1 MSNPE
6 NMGEK
11 ELLNKAIGGWRGL
24 IDSALPSTLFILIF
38 VFQKNLNNALIASL
52 VLGGVLLVIR
62 LFERRSLT
70 QVFSGFIGLSISAFL
85 TWRTKDASNFFLTG
99 IVTNGIYGFF
109 LLISVLIRKPLI
121 GYLVGSLVGDTSG
134 WLKHPLLVRAYT
146 TVTWLW
152 VAVFGLRLLV
162 QIPLYLNDN
171 IALLGTVKI
180 FMGWPLYL
188 FAVWL
193 TYQIVQTARA
203 KIN

>member
-24 IDSALPSTLFILIF
+24 IDSALPSMLFIVIF

-52 VLGGVLLVIR
+52 ALGGVLLLIR
-62 LFERRSLT
+62 LIERKSLT
-70 QVFSGFIGLSISAFL
+70 QVFSGFLGLSISVFL

-99 IVTNGIYGFF
+99 IVTNAIYGFF

-121 GYLVGSLVGDTSG
+121 GYLVGSLVGDISG

-162 QIPLYLNDN
+162 QIPLYLNDS
-171 IALLGTVKI
+171 IALLGSVKI

>member
-24 IDSALPSTLFILIF
+24 IDSALPSMLFIVIF

-52 VLGGVLLVIR
+52 ALGAVLLVIR
-62 LFERRSLT
+62 LIERKSLT
-70 QVFSGFIGLSISAFL
+70 QVFSGFLGLSISVFL

-99 IVTNGIYGFF
+99 IVTNAIYGFF

-121 GYLVGSLVGDTSG
+121 GYLVGSLVGDTTG

-152 VAVFGLRLLV
+152 VGVFGLRLLV
-162 QIPLYLNDN
+162 QIPLYLNDS
-171 IALLGTVKI
+171 IALLGSVKI

>member
-24 IDSALPSTLFILIF
+24 IDSALPSTFFILIF

-70 QVFSGFIGLSISAFL
+70 QVFSGFIGLSISVFL

>member
-11 ELLNKAIGGWRGL
+11 ELLDKAIGGWRGL
-24 IDSALPSTLFILIF
+24 VDSALPSMLFILIF
-38 VFQKNLNNALIASL
+38 VFQKKLNNALVASL
-52 VLGGVLLVIR
+52 ALGGVLLVIR
-62 LFERRSLT
+62 LFERKSLT
-70 QVFSGFIGLSISAFL
+70 QVFSGFIGLSISVFL

-152 VAVFGLRLLV
+152 VAVFSLRLLV

>member
-24 IDSALPSTLFILIF
+24 IDSALPSMLFILIF

-70 QVFSGFIGLSISAFL
+70 QVFSGFIGLSISVFL

>member
-38 VFQKNLNNALIASL
+38 VFQKNLNNALIAAL
-52 VLGGVLLVIR
+52 VLGGVLLIIR
-62 LFERRSLT
+62 LFERKSLT
-70 QVFSGFIGLSISAFL
+70 QVFSGFIGLSISVFL

-188 FAVWL
+188 FADWL
-193 TYQIVQTARA
+193 AYQIVQTARA

>member
-24 IDSALPSTLFILIF
+24 IDSALPSSLFILIF

-52 VLGGVLLVIR
+52 VLGGVLLKIR
-62 LFERRSLT
+62 LFERKSLT
-70 QVFSGFIGLSISAFL
+70 QVFSGFIGLSISVFL

>member
-38 VFQKNLNNALIASL
+38 VFQKNLNNALTAAL
-52 VLGGVLLVIR
+52 VLGGVLLIIR
-62 LFERRSLT
+62 LFERKSLT
-70 QVFSGFIGLSISAFL
+70 QVFSGFIGLSISVFL

>member
-24 IDSALPSTLFILIF
+24 IDSALPSMLFILIF
-38 VFQKNLNNALIASL
+38 VFQKNLNNALTAAL
-52 VLGGVLLVIR
+52 VLGGVLLIIR
-62 LFERRSLT
+62 LFERKSLT
-70 QVFSGFIGLSISAFL
+70 QVFSGFLGLSISVFL

-193 TYQIVQTARA
+193 TFQIVQTARA

>member
-24 IDSALPSTLFILIF
+24 SDSALPSTLFILIF

-70 QVFSGFIGLSISAFL
+70 QVFSGFIGLSISVFL

>member
-24 IDSALPSTLFILIF
+24 IDSALPSMLFIVIF
-38 VFQKNLNNALIASL
+38 VFQENLNNSLIASL
-52 VLGGVLLVIR
+52 ALGAVLLVIR
-62 LFERRSLT
+62 LIERKSLT
-70 QVFSGFIGLSISAFL
+70 QVFSGFLGLSISVFL

-99 IVTNGIYGFF
+99 IVTNAIYGFF

-162 QIPLYLNDN
+162 QIPLYLNDS
-171 IALLGTVKI
+171 IALLGSVKI

>member
-24 IDSALPSTLFILIF
+24 IDSALPSMLFIVIF
-38 VFQKNLNNALIASL
+38 VFQENLNNALIASL
-52 VLGGVLLVIR
+52 ALGAVLLVIR
-62 LFERRSLT
+62 LIERKSLT
-70 QVFSGFIGLSISAFL
+70 QVFSGFLGLSISVFL

-162 QIPLYLNDN
+162 QIPLYLNDS
-171 IALLGTVKI
+171 IALLGSVKI

>member
-11 ELLNKAIGGWRGL
+11 ELLDKAIGGWRGL
-24 IDSALPSTLFILIF
+24 IDSALPSMLFILIF
-38 VFQKNLNNALIASL
+38 VFQKNLNNALVASL
-52 VLGGVLLVIR
+52 AIGGVLLVIR
-62 LFERRSLT
+62 LFERKSLT
-70 QVFSGFIGLSISAFL
+70 QIFSGFIGLSISVFL

-152 VAVFGLRLLV
+152 VAVFSLRLLV

-203 KIN
+203 KIK

>member
-24 IDSALPSTLFILIF
+24 IDSALPSMLFIVIF

-52 VLGGVLLVIR
+52 ALGGVLLVIR
-62 LFERRSLT
+62 LFERKSLT
-70 QVFSGFIGLSISAFL
+70 QVFSGFLGLSISVFL

-99 IVTNGIYGFF
+99 IVTNAIYGFF

-121 GYLVGSLVGDTSG
+121 GYLVGSLVGDTTG

-162 QIPLYLNDN
+162 QIPLYLNDS
-171 IALLGTVKI
+171 IALLGSVKI
-180 FMGWPLYL
+180 FMGWALYL

>member
-24 IDSALPSTLFILIF
+24 IDSALPSMLFIIIF
-38 VFQKNLNNALIASL
+38 VFQKDLNKALIASL
-52 VLGGVLLVIR
+52 ILGFILLIIR
-62 LFERRSLT
+62 VFERKSLA
-70 QVFSGFIGLSISAFL
+70 QVLSGFLGLSISVFL

-99 IVTNGIYGFF
+99 IITNAVYGFF
-109 LLISVLIRKPLI
+109 LLISVVIKKPLL
-121 GYLVGSLVGDTSG
+121 GYLVGSLVGDTTG
-134 WLKHPLLVRAYT
+134 WLKHPLLVRAYS
-146 TVTWLW
+146 TVTWIW
-152 VAVFGLRLLV
+152 VGVFGLRLLV

-171 IALLGTVKI
+171 IALLGSVKI

-193 TYQIVQTARA
+193 TYQIVQTARS

>member
-1 MSNPE
+1 MSNRE

-24 IDSALPSTLFILIF
+24 IDSALPSMLFIVIF

-52 VLGGVLLVIR
+52 ALGGVLLVIR
-62 LFERRSLT
+62 LIERKSLT
-70 QVFSGFIGLSISAFL
+70 QVFSGFLGLSISVFL

-121 GYLVGSLVGDTSG
+121 GYLVGSLVGDTTG

-162 QIPLYLNDN
+162 QIPLYLNDR
-171 IALLGTVKI
+171 IALLGSVKI

-188 FAVWL
+188 FAAWL

>member
-11 ELLNKAIGGWRGL
+11 ELLDKAIGGWRGL
-24 IDSALPSTLFILIF
+24 IDSALPSMLFILIF
-38 VFQKNLNNALIASL
+38 VFQKNLNNALVASL
-52 VLGGVLLVIR
+52 AIGGVLLVIR
-62 LFERRSLT
+62 LFERKSLT
-70 QVFSGFIGLSISAFL
+70 QIFSGFVGLSISVFL

-152 VAVFGLRLLV
+152 VAVFSLRLLV
-162 QIPLYLNDN
+162 QIPLYLNDK
-171 IALLGTVKI
+171 IALLGIVKI

-203 KIN
+203 KIK

>member
-24 IDSALPSTLFILIF
+24 IDSALPSMLFILIF
-38 VFQKNLNNALIASL
+38 VFQKNLNNALIAAL

-70 QVFSGFIGLSISAFL
+70 QVFSGFIGLSISVFL

>member
-24 IDSALPSTLFILIF
+24 IDSALPSMLFILVF

-52 VLGGVLLVIR
+52 ILGGILLFIR
-62 LFERRSLT
+62 LFERKSLT
-70 QVFSGFIGLSISAFL
+70 QVFSGFIGLSISVFL

-99 IVTNGIYGFF
+99 IVTNGIYGFL

>member
-24 IDSALPSTLFILIF
+24 IDSALPSMLFIVIF

-52 VLGGVLLVIR
+52 ALGGVLLVIR
-62 LFERRSLT
+62 LIEKKSLT
-70 QVFSGFIGLSISAFL
+70 QVFSGFLGLSISVFL

-121 GYLVGSLVGDTSG
+121 GYLVGSLVGDTTG

-162 QIPLYLNDN
+162 QIPLYLNDS
-171 IALLGTVKI
+171 IALLGSVKI

-203 KIN
+203 KIK